1 MRRRSER
8 NSRVNRLYKIQLNVA
23 QREITRAQETIDIVD
38 LQRHSAE
45 KEAARLRT
53 KNRQL
58 HETITVQQARD
69 EAWRMGLEEGL
80 ERGKEFIA
88 AEPAPFPAGQTTFP
102 SEYKYDDHEDD
113 DDEDYGRD
121 DSISYRSA
129 SPLPRH
135 EHMQAPSAGAA
146 SGRRQSVSS
155 VQPPPPGPVP
165 VPVPSQPI
173 SVRSDRAPSS
183 SGQDIHPVPVRSIAP
198 SSRPASPYIPP
209 DNLIP
214 SLGEDSRIRLPP
226 PFEFHRRVSTPEPQE
241 TSLSDSSQ
249 EPIPVRPRS
258 GHSRH
263 RRRSSSSASGSTNVS
278 QMDIVKDP
286 QSHLMRTP
294 MSAIP
299 EVSTQYTG
307 SPNPQSLN
315 TTLRHQYS
323 VVRATRPSQL

>member
-1 MRRRSER
+1 M
-8 NSRVNRLYKIQLNVA
+8 A

-69 EAWRMGLEEGL
+69 EAWKMGLEEGL

-88 AEPAPFPAGQTTFP
+88 AEPAPYHQGQTTFP
-102 SEYKYDDHEDD
+102 SEYKYDDDHEDD
-113 DDEDYGRD
+113 DDDYDRD
-121 DSISYRSA
+121 DTISYRSE

-135 EHMQAPSAGAA
+135 EPMQAPSAGGT
-146 SGRRQSVSS
+146 SRRRQSVSS

-165 VPVPSQPI
+165 VPVPSQPM
-173 SVRSDRAPSS
+173 SVRSERAPST
-183 SGQDIHPVPVRSIAP
+183 SGQEPIHPVPVRSVAA
-198 SSRPASPYIPP
+198 SSRPTSPYIPP

-214 SLGEDSRIRLPP
+214 SLGDDSRIRLPP
-226 PFEFHRRVSTPEPQE
+226 PFEFHRRVTTPEPQD
-241 TSLSDSSQ
+241 TTLSDSSQ
-249 EPIPVRPRS
+249 EPVPIRPRS

-286 QSHLMRTP
+286 QGHLMRTP

-323 VVRATRPSQL
+323 MVRPTHRSWF